1 MRVCVCV
8 CVYVYSPWCRRV
20 PFAVIKHP
28 DKKQQK
34 RKGLISAY
42 PITEE
47 KQGRNVEAGTE
58 GRSHGGHSECLLLW
72 LAQLVFLYIR
82 DHHPRVALPTLYWT
96 LPHQP
101 LLVKEMSYRLIRRE
115 VV

>member
-1 MRVCVCV
+1 MIEFLK
-8 CVYVYSPWCRRV
+8 SKV
-20 PFAVIKHP
+20 PSVGGGAQSLMILDCCGSWSSSILP
-28 DKKQQK
+28 
-34 RKGLISAY
+34 SA
-42 PITEE
+42 EE